1 MPKLGGVKLGEPAV
15 AVLLA
20 PAVTDA
26 GEPTGVPP
34 LAHPEALAS
43 GPQTEKLTV
52 PVGLP
57 PALLP
62 VTVALSVSDPPSAND
77 PVCGEELVVV
87 VARPT
92 TKHSPPV
99 PSLEAL

>member
-1 MPKLGGVKLGEPAV
+1 VKLEEVAV

-20 PAVTDA
+20 PAVTDT
-26 GEPTGVPP
+26 GTPTAVPP

-62 VTVALSVSDPPSAND
+62 VTVALSVSDPPSATD
-77 PVCGEELVVV
+77 PLCGDELVV
-87 VARPT
+87 AAAWPT
-92 TKHSPPV
+92 VKHSPLD
-99 PSLEAL
+99 PSLEAM